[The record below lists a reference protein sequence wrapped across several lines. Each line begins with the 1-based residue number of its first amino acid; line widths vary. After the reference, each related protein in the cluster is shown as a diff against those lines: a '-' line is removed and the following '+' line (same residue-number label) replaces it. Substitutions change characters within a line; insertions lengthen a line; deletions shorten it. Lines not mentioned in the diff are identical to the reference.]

1 MMVNSINLSMM
12 KDQAKRL
19 NLQNK
24 KLRDNLSELFPNV
37 PIFMNILTEEEI
49 PDETMTYLVIETG
62 NFTKI
67 IEKGNSVTETVAV
80 TFWSMNREDP
90 VLDELQ
96 VILAGNDAGL
106 RFTSA
111 SNDYI
116 VNSDNSQIVNM
127 FVARFNR
134 GAKVGC

>member
-1 MMVNSINLSMM
+1 MM

-24 KLRDNLSELFPNV
+24 KLRDNLNELFPNV

-67 IEKGNSVTETVAV
+67 IEKGNSVTETVAI

>member
-1 MMVNSINLSMM
+1 MM

-67 IEKGNSVTETVAV
+67 IEKGNSVTETVAI